1 MNLHDFS
8 VKTIDGQALNLGD
21 YTGQAV
27 LLVNVAS
34 ECGLTPQYA
43 GLEKLHEAYSDSGL
57 VVLGLPCNQFG
68 GQEPGAEPQIK
79 AFCES
84 NYQITFPM
92 TARIEVNGDGADPLY
107 QWLTGS
113 ESPFPGDI
121 TWNFEKFIVDRDGL
135 IAARFDPKTEPDDP
149 GLKEAIEAA
158 LNVEL

>member
-1 MNLHDFS
+1 MNLHEFS
-8 VKTIDGQALNLGD
+8 ITTIDGHALNLGG
-21 YTGQAV
+21 YAGQAV

-43 GLEKLHEAYSDSGL
+43 GLEKLHEAYSDAGL

-79 AFCES
+79 AFCKT

-92 TARIEVNGDGADPLY
+92 TAKIEVNGDGADPLY
-107 QWLTGS
+107 KWLTGP

-135 IAARFDPKTEPDDP
+135 ISARFGPKTDPADP

-158 LNVEL
+158 LAIEL